1 MLCSEARYFKS
12 FSAGLSLLYYPLKIF
27 FLSFSRCQL
36 QNDDCDRVRSRP
48 VKRKLKTH
56 NPDPSATETHTQPKP
71 TGFNKTEFKEKL
83 TETFKTLPTEV
94 LKTLLNA
101 TKHNRKKSK
110 ELPTDQEM
118 VVNSV
123 VRFDGDEE
131 NLLRTMPTK
140 FVVKDVDLYE
150 RWGSTIC
157 LMQSSSECGVP
168 GGRWECIRN
177 SWRSSKSCPNIRQ
190 QCGVGRKDAAAAGL
204 GCVADSASNA
214 SGGSADV
221 EDAPILE
228 LKETDE
234 R

>member
-1 MLCSEARYFKS
+1 MQK
-12 FSAGLSLLYYPLKIF
+12 
-27 FLSFSRCQL
+27 
-36 QNDDCDRVRSRP
+36 DDCDRIRSRP
-48 VKRKLKTH
+48 VKRKLKPH
-56 NPDPSATETHTQPKP
+56 NPDPGATETQPKP

-83 TETFKTLPTEV
+83 TETFKTLPTQV

-101 TKHNRKKSK
+101 TKHNRKKPK
-110 ELPTDQEM
+110 ELIPTNLDSTSL
-118 VVNSV
+118 NSV

-177 SWRSSKSCPNIRQ
+177 SWKSSKSCPNIRQ
-190 QCGVGRKDAAAAGL
+190 QYGVGRKDAATSGL
-204 GCVADSASNA
+204 GCVSNA
-214 SGGSADV
+214 ADVMDGDDGGSADV
-221 EDAPILE
+221 ADAEILE
-228 LKETDE
+228 LKETEE